1 MDVFQQNNPTTHTQI
16 NYHMSWPGTDPYYNY
31 NSADG
36 DARRSYYGL
45 NWVPYMCI
53 DGENDEGSTTTWQNH
68 ILSNAQTT
76 APLAITLSGNF
87 DYQSGFGSLQV
98 TLDPETGADGTHSL
112 HVVLVQ
118 DGLYYMGSN
127 GYPDHENVMRD
138 MFPSSSGTSITLA
151 AGVQSVEQVDFEVP
165 LTFPIDDC
173 RLVVFVQ
180 ASDHTV
186 LNATT
191 AYVGD
196 VAPLNIPNLTAIS
209 TNLNI
214 VGDDGDGTLNP
225 GESAEYMVTIQNNCD
240 FVSAFDVTGY
250 LSSSNPYITVTDS
263 IGVYDM
269 IVSCDFVTNFT
280 DKFAFTVSEAAPDI
294 SDFILN
300 LRMVANQST
309 EDPYEVI
316 IPLTVSIDLFQ
327 ANFPVAVSHPIMS
340 GNAVVDL
347 DGDGTNEVVV
357 GGTDSLVHVFTLEGT
372 ELAGFPYAT
381 GNWIIGAPAVADIDN
396 DGDLEIVVTSRDRK
410 IHVVQ
415 HDGSGVAIVEASSY
429 LMGTPALDD
438 LDGDGDL
445 EIVATSY
452 SYEVLAVHHD
462 GTSMDNYP
470 VIVDGGRMSTGVAIA
485 DLDGDGSKDFV
496 LGTWSD
502 SIFAYNL
509 NGDLLNGFPVDLINN
524 VAASPVVADIDGDGA
539 LEILCG
545 QDAGKFYAIAND
557 GTVLWIQQVSSASIR
572 TAAAVCDF
580 EGDGFLEIIYTALD
594 GTINIL
600 DYQGNSLSGWPQ
612 NLGGSC
618 NSSPVIADLDG
629 DDVPEI
635 IVGSNSG
642 ELFVFH
648 QDGTSLDLFPLEMS
662 GPVQGTPTVA
672 DLSLDGTLEIIVGTD
687 HDLTIINLK
696 TPSDVGACWSTAR
709 GNNQRTGYYTG
720 QVLSVEDIEMP
731 ETLEL
736 KQNYPNPFNPTT
748 TIEFGIP
755 THSYVTLKIY
765 DILGQEVNSLVQ
777 LELVPGTYSYQWNGT
792 DASSNTVE
800 SGIYFARI
808 NAAGSEQIVKMML
821 LK

>member
-1 MDVFQQNNPTTHTQI
+1 MDVFQQNNPTVFTQI
-16 NYHMSWPGTDPYYNY
+16 SYHMSWPGTDPYYNY

-36 DARRSYYGL
+36 DTRRSYYSVT
-45 NWVPYMCI
+45 WVPWMDI
-53 DGENDEGSTTTWQNH
+53 DGVTDGGSTTAWQNH
-68 ILSNAQTT
+68 ILANAATT

-87 DYQSGFGSLQV
+87 DYQSGLGSLQV
-98 TLDPETGADGTHSL
+98 TLDPETGVNGNYTL

-138 MFPSSSGTSITLA
+138 MFPSSSGTSIPLVE
-151 AGVQSVEQVDFEVP
+151 GVQTTEQVDFQVP

-180 ASDHTV
+180 ASDRTV
-186 LNATT
+186 LNAAT
-191 AYVGD
+191 AYVGE

-214 VGDDGDGTLNP
+214 IGDDGDGTLNP
-225 GESAEYMVTIQNNCD
+225 GESAEYSVTVQNNCD

-250 LSSSNPYITVTDS
+250 LSSSSPYITITDS
-263 IGVYDM
+263 IGDYGM
-269 IVSCDFVTNFT
+269 IVSCDFVTNFS
-280 DKFAFTVSEAAPDI
+280 DKFAFTVSETAPDI
-294 SDFILN
+294 SDFNFN

-309 EDPYEVI
+309 EDPYETN

-327 ANFPVAVSHPIMS
+327 SNFPVEVSGPIMS
-340 GNAVVDL
+340 GNAVADI
-347 DGDGTNEVVV
+347 DGDGTNEVIV

-381 GNWIIGAPAVADIDN
+381 GNWIIGAPAVADIDA

-410 IHVVQ
+410 IHVIQ
-415 HDGSGVAIVEASSY
+415 HDGSGAAIAEASSY

-452 SYEVLAVHHD
+452 SYEIMAVHHD
-462 GTSMDNYP
+462 GTSIDNYP

-485 DLDGDGSKDFV
+485 DMDGDGSKDIV
-496 LGTWSD
+496 IGTWSD
-502 SIFAYNL
+502 SIFVYNL
-509 NGDLLNGFPVDLINN
+509 TGQLLDGFPVDLISNA
-524 VAASPVVADIDGDGA
+524 AASPVVADIDGNGT

-557 GTVLWIQQVSSASIR
+557 GTVLWVHQVSSASIR
-572 TAAAVCDF
+572 TSAAVCDF

-594 GTINIL
+594 GTINVL
-600 DYQGNSLSGWPQ
+600 DYEGNSLSGWPQ

-618 NSSPVIADLDG
+618 SSSPVIADLDG
-629 DDVPEI
+629 DEVPEI

-642 ELFVFH
+642 HLFAFH
-648 QDGTSLDLFPLEMS
+648 PDGSSLDLFPLELS
-662 GPVQGTPTVA
+662 GPVQGTPTVT
-672 DLSLDGTLEIIVGTD
+672 DLTQDGTLEIVVGTD

-720 QVLSVEDIEMP
+720 QVLSVEDIEIP
-731 ETLEL
+731 ETLQM

-748 TIEFGIP
+748 MIEFGIP
-755 THSYVTLKIY
+755 ANSFVTLKIY

-777 LELVPGTYSYQWNGT
+777 ADLVPGTYRYEWNGT
-792 DASSNTVE
+792 DASSKQVE

-808 NAAGSEQIVKMML
+808 NASGAEQIVKMML